1 MPGLYL
7 AAILLSWAGV
17 AALDFRYRL
26 AFQRNPRA
34 VLVAVVLGTAF
45 FLLWDAAGISLGI
58 FVKGSGPALLGVD
71 LAPHLPAEE
80 PVFLAFFCYLSL
92 VVFAAAA
99 RLTQR
104 RIVKKEADGTS

>member
-7 AAILLSWAGV
+7 AAILISWAGV
-17 AALDFRYRL
+17 AALDLRYRL
-26 AFQRNPRA
+26 VFRRNPRA
-34 VLVAVVLGTAF
+34 VLVAVLLGTAF

-71 LAPHLPAEE
+71 LAPHLPLEE

-92 VVFAAAA
+92 VLFAAAA
-99 RLTQR
+99 RVTHR
-104 RIVKKEADGTS
+104 RAAQKDADTPS